1 MEANAVFPW
10 RPLGDL
16 LVDQQLLT
24 EDELEQALSE
34 QARTGRL
41 LGQILVNNGYLSA
54 FSLARVLSEQ
64 HGVDLQPVTSQQPSE
79 REPTLSLADP
89 PEFGSPQTRPD
100 APWRPLGK
108 LLVERGFLTET
119 QLAEALAEQQAG
131 NGRLGEILVSRG
143 LLSGLELARALAEQ
157 HGVDLDTEREPEL
170 YAEVRPS
177 TAEEPTYQVFEVVFE
192 PGYQRRTPV
201 YESANFLEAADY
213 AFEFVEQHEP
223 EALEIHRSHGAA
235 QETVWSYSASRAA
248 AASAARKELVDT
260 FGFDPT
266 RWGSKRR

>member
-1 MEANAVFPW
+1 MEAHAAFPW

-41 LGQILVNNGYLSA
+41 LGQIIVNNGYLSA

-64 HGVDLQPVTSQQPSE
+64 HGVDLQPVTSPQPPE
-79 REPTLSLADP
+79 RKPTLSLADP
-89 PEFGSPQTRPD
+89 PALGSPETRRD
-100 APWRPLGK
+100 ALWRPLGK
-108 LLVERGFLTET
+108 VLVERGFLTET
-119 QLAEALAEQQAG
+119 QLADALAEQQAA

-143 LLSGLELARALAEQ
+143 LLSGLELAQALAEQ
-157 HGVDLDTEREPEL
+157 HGVELDTEREPEL
-170 YAEVRPS
+170 HAQVRPS
-177 TAEEPTYQVFEVVFE
+177 TAEEPTYRVFEVVFE
-192 PGYQRRTPV
+192 AGYQRRTPV

-223 EALEIHRSHGAA
+223 EAVEIERTHGAT
-235 QETVWSYSASRAA
+235 QETVWNYSATRAA
-248 AASAARKELVDT
+248 AASASRKALVET

-266 RWGSKRR
+266 RWGTKRR